1 MGDARFEDAKMTKT
15 RFDHIDLSDSTF
27 SQMRLARSKFNNVDL
42 SDIRVENVTLAN
54 ATIQN
59 ANLAGLSISD
69 CDISGLAHRR
79 LFGHRP
85 DRRLAKESLMPKLTI
100 DGIAVEVPPGSTVL
114 QAAEAAGIEI
124 PRFCYHDRLSI
135 AGNCRMCLVEIEKTP
150 PKPISSCTYPAAEG
164 MIVHTDTPM
173 VRNGRRGV
181 MEFLLIN
188 HPLDCP
194 ICDQGGECDLQDQA
208 MGYGMDHSRYAENK
222 RAVNDKEL
230 GPLVKT
236 VMTRCIHCTRC
247 IRFIS
252 EVAGVPDLG
261 ATGRGEHMEV
271 GTYVERAL
279 TSELS
284 ANIIDLC
291 PVGALTSK
299 PYAFA
304 ARSWELSKT
313 DSVDVLDAVGANIRV
328 DTRGPEVLRV
338 LPRLNEDVNE
348 EWLGDK
354 SRFALDGLKRKR
366 LDKPWVR
373 RDGKL
378 QAATWQQ
385 AFDAIAAKLHGQAGD
400 RIGAI
405 AGDLCDAESM
415 LALKDLMTALG
426 SANLDCRQDG
436 AQLTNARRDYYTFNT
451 QIAGIEDA
459 DAILIIGSNPRRE
472 APVLNARIR
481 KAWSHG
487 GAKIGLIGTET
498 DLTYPLTHI
507 GSGPDSLAD
516 GEKFIAGSKRP
527 MVIVGQAALTRP
539 DGAAIL
545 AAAWAIA
552 SRAGALTPEWHGFN
566 VLHTAAARAGA
577 LDLGF
582 VPGPNGKS
590 VDAMMDIDVLWLLG
604 ADEFDSKNVGAETFV
619 IYLGHHGDAGA
630 SRADV
635 ILPGAAYT
643 EKSGTYVNTEG
654 RVQRGFMATHPPGDA
669 REDWKIIR
677 ALSARTGHTLPYD
690 TIESLRAR
698 LEQVNPV
705 FANVGFLP
713 RFGCTDAT
721 APGGD
726 PAAVTN
732 APFVPV
738 IAHYHQT
745 DPISRASP
753 TMAACIAALRPTP
766 AMAAE

>member
-1 MGDARFEDAKMTKT
+1 
-15 RFDHIDLSDSTF
+15 
-27 SQMRLARSKFNNVDL
+27 
-42 SDIRVENVTLAN
+42 
-54 ATIQN
+54 
-59 ANLAGLSISD
+59 
-69 CDISGLAHRR
+69 
-79 LFGHRP
+79 
-85 DRRLAKESLMPKLTI
+85 MPKLTI
-100 DGIAVEVPPGSTVL
+100 DGIEVEVAPGSTVL

-222 RAVNDKEL
+222 RAVKDKEL
-230 GPLVKT
+230 GPLVAT
-236 VMTRCIHCTRC
+236 SMNRCIHCTRC

-261 ATGRGEHMEV
+261 ATARGEHMEV
-271 GTYVERAL
+271 GTYVEKAL
-279 TSELS
+279 SSELS
-284 ANIIDLC
+284 ANIVDLC

-299 PYAFA
+299 PYAFT
-304 ARSWELSKT
+304 ARPWELSKT
-313 DSVDVLDAVGANIRV
+313 DSIDVLDAVGANIRV
-328 DTRGPEVLRV
+328 DTRGPEVLRI

-354 SRFALDGLKRKR
+354 SRFSVDGLKRRR
-366 LDKPWVR
+366 LDRPWLR
-373 RDGKL
+373 RGGKL
-378 QAATWQQ
+378 QPATWQQ
-385 AFDAIAAKLHGQAGD
+385 AFDAIAAKLHGLAGENL
-400 RIGAI
+400 GAI

-436 AQLTNARRDYYTFNT
+436 AQLTNARRDHYTFNT

-481 KAWSHG
+481 KAWNNN
-487 GAKIGLIGTET
+487 GARIGLIGAET
-498 DLTYPLTHI
+498 DLTYPLTHLGT
-507 GSGPDSLAD
+507 GSAAFAD
-516 GEKFIAGSKRP
+516 GATFLANAKHP
-527 MVIVGQAALTRP
+527 MVIVGQGALRRP

-545 AAAWAIA
+545 AAAWGIA
-552 SRAGALTPEWHGFN
+552 ARAGALTAEWHGFN
-566 VLHTAAARAGA
+566 VLHTAAARVGA

-582 VPGPNGKS
+582 LPGPHGKNLE
-590 VDAMMDIDVLWLLG
+590 AMLDLDVLWLLG
-604 ADEFDSKNVGAETFV
+604 ADEFDITRIAAETFV
-619 IYLGHHGDAGA
+619 IYQGHHGDAGA
-630 SRADV
+630 ARADV

-654 RVQRGFMATHPPGDA
+654 RVQRGFAATHPPGEA
-669 REDWKIIR
+669 REDWKIVR
-677 ALSARTGHTLPYD
+677 ALSARLGHTLPYD
-690 TIESLRAR
+690 TIEALRTR

-705 FANVGFLP
+705 FANLGFLP

-721 APGGD
+721 GPSGGTVSD
-726 PAAVTN
+726 
-732 APFVPV
+732 APFQPV
-738 IAHYHQT
+738 IRHYHQT

-753 TMAACIAALRPTP
+753 TMAECVAALEPTP